1 MVANLA
7 ACSWPVSKLD
17 EALEALAHTCGLT
30 PTAIDIPALPHALM
44 QGADETLTQW
54 IEAAAGC
61 LGLEAEP
68 VDAPYAEVEQ
78 LVRRAGPALLRWP
91 GPGEPRFLALL
102 GGRRRAVSILGPDHV
117 VHRLQSEVL
126 RTALCQT
133 IELPLVAEVTRL
145 LDEAGVPKRRQARA
159 RAAIL
164 RVRLS
169 PVRLDGCWLLRLPPG
184 ASLWGQVRHA
194 RLPRHL
200 VGLIGAHAIQYF
212 LVLLSWWMIGRGA
225 LEGRFDWGW
234 LLAWAL
240 LLPTLVP
247 FRLFATW
254 SQGLLAL
261 GAGGLLKQR
270 LLYGA
275 LRLEPEELRSQ
286 GAGQLLGRVIESEA
300 VESLALSGG
309 FLTLLAG
316 VELIIS
322 AVVLGTGAGGQLHTL
337 LLVGWTI
344 LALLMGRRYFRHFR
358 HWSEARLSMTH
369 DLVERMVG
377 HRTRLAQ
384 VAREHWHD
392 GEDQAL
398 EQYLARSGAM
408 DRDALAQAMIPGGW
422 LVLSLLGLAPAFVSG
437 HGSPAALAVS
447 LGGTLLAGRALGKLV
462 AGSSA
467 LMGAAMAWQWVAPFL
482 RTAVR
487 PEIGGLPTFASSL
500 DLRSRPTADRQPVLE
515 AHDLSF
521 RYHERGEPILRGC
534 NLQVYAGDHILL
546 EGPSGGG
553 KSTLASL
560 LIGLR
565 APQAGLLLLR
575 GFDRQTL
582 GSAGWRRQVAAAP
595 QFHENYVLTGTF
607 AFNLLMGRHWPA
619 RPEDLHEAE
628 AICRELGL
636 GGLLDRMPA
645 GMLQLV
651 GETGWQLSHG
661 ERSRLYI
668 ARALLQNAAFVILDE
683 SFAALDPETLG
694 QALRCVLD
702 RASTVLVI
710 AHP

>member
-1 MVANLA
+1 METPTPPHGLTQGSN
-7 ACSWPVSKLD
+7 
-17 EALEALAHTCGLT
+17 EALTR
-30 PTAIDIPALPHALM
+30 
-44 QGADETLTQW
+44 W

-61 LGLEAEP
+61 FGLEAEP

-102 GGRRRAVSILGPDHV
+102 GSRRGALSILGPDRV
-117 VHRLQSEVL
+117 VHRLQPEVL

-133 IELPLVAEVTRL
+133 MELPLVAEVTRL

-164 RVRLS
+164 RERLS

-184 ASLWGQVRHA
+184 ASLWGQVRYA

-212 LVLLSWWMIGRGA
+212 LVLLSWWMIGRGV
-225 LEGRFDWGW
+225 LEGRLDWGW

-261 GAGGLLKQR
+261 GAGGLLKRR

-275 LRLEPEELRSQ
+275 LRLEPEALRSQ

-309 FLTLLAG
+309 LFTLLAG
-316 VELIIS
+316 VELIMA
-322 AVVLGTGAGGQLHTL
+322 AVVLGTGVGGQLHAL
-337 LLVGWTI
+337 LLVGWI
-344 LALLMGRRYFRHFR
+344 ALALLMGRRYFRHFR
-358 HWSEARLSMTH
+358 HWTEARLSMTH

-384 VAREHWHD
+384 AAREHWHD

-398 EQYLARSGAM
+398 ERYLAQSGAM
-408 DRDALAQAMIPGGW
+408 DRDALAQALIPGGW
-422 LVLSLLGLAPAFVSG
+422 LVLSLVGLAPAFVSG

-447 LGGTLLAGRALGKLV
+447 LGGTLLAVRALGKLV

-467 LMGAAMAWQWVAPFL
+467 LMGAAIAWQRVAPFL
-482 RTAVR
+482 RAAAR
-487 PEIGGLPTFASSL
+487 PEVGGLPTFALALSPHWH
-500 DLRSRPTADRQPVLE
+500 RAAERQPVLE
-515 AHDLSF
+515 VHDLSF
-521 RYHERGEPILRGC
+521 RYHERGEPVLRGC
-534 NLQVYAGDHILL
+534 HLQVCAGDRILL

-565 APQAGLLLLR
+565 SPQSGLLLFR
-575 GFDRQTL
+575 GLDRQTL
-582 GSAGWRRQVAAAP
+582 GSVGWRRQVVAAP
-595 QFHENYVLTGTF
+595 QFHENYILTGTF
-607 AFNLLMGRHWPA
+607 AFNLLMGRRWPA
-619 RPEDLHEAE
+619 QPEDLQEAE
-628 AICRELGL
+628 AICHELGL
-636 GGLLDRMPA
+636 GELLDRMPA

-668 ARALLQNAAFVILDE
+668 ARALLQNAALVVLDE
-683 SFAALDPETLG
+683 SFAALDPETLATTF
-694 QALRCVLD
+694 QAVLEH
-702 RASTVLVI
+702 ASTLLVI